1 MPYTG
6 PFEDRLAIREL
17 LETYADAVT
26 RHDAE
31 AWGATWA
38 QDAEWSLPDYP
49 EVGTT
54 RGQEA
59 IVAMWC
65 EAMKAYPGIMF
76 EAWPGSIEVDGNV
89 AVMRSYTSEIY
100 DQGTV
105 TMRDRGVYEDRCVKI
120 EGQWYFQSRSFR
132 NIHRHHAAKGDSSG

>member
-1 MPYTG
+1 MPFTG

-26 RHDAE
+26 RRDAE

-49 EVGTT
+49 ELGTT
-54 RGQEA
+54 HGRPA
-59 IVAMWC
+59 IVAMWI

-76 EAWPGSIEVDGNV
+76 EAWPGSIEIDGDR
-89 AVMRSYTSEIY
+89 AVMRSYTSEVY
-100 DQGTV
+100 DHDGV
-105 TMRDRGVYEDRCVKI
+105 TMRDRGVYEDTCVKVD
-120 EGQWYFQSRSFR
+120 GRWLFKSRSFR
-132 NIHRHHAAKGDSSG
+132 NIHRQHAPRGV